1 MKPSI
6 STEIARLDQLTIS
19 QLSQRYEEVTG
30 EPCRSRHKQYLV
42 RRVAWMLQAKAEG
55 GLTERARRRAEE
67 LANVAD
73 VRVTPPRAPRVG
85 ATVAKPA
92 RIVADHDPRLPPP
105 GNWVE
110 RPYKGRLV
118 RVLVL
123 TDGFEFEG
131 ERYRSL
137 SAIAKAVTG
146 SHVNGFHF
154 FRLGGQV

>member
-1 MKPSI
+1 MKPSV
-6 STEIARLDQLTIS
+6 SAEIARLDQMTIS
-19 QLSQRYEEVTG
+19 QLAQRYEEVTG

-42 RRVAWMLQAKAEG
+42 RRVAWMLQANAEG
-55 GLTERARRRAEE
+55 GLSERARRRAEE

-92 RIVADHDPRLPPP
+92 RFVADHDPRLPPP

-123 TDGFEFEG
+123 ADGFEFEG

>member
-1 MKPSI
+1 MKPSVAA
-6 STEIARLDQLTIS
+6 EIARLGQLTVNE
-19 QLSQRYEEVTG
+19 LTRRYEEVAG

-42 RRVAWMLQAKAEG
+42 RRVAWLLQAKAEG

-73 VRVTPPRAPRVG
+73 VRTTPPRAPHG
-85 ATVAKPA
+85 AAKTPQ
-92 RIVADHDPRLPPP
+92 IVADHDPRLPPP
-105 GNWVE
+105 GNWIE
-110 RPYKGRLV
+110 RSYKGRQV

-137 SAIAKAVTG
+137 TAIAKGVTG

-154 FRLGGQV
+154 FRLRGQV

>member
-1 MKPSI
+1 MKPSVAA
-6 STEIARLDQLTIS
+6 EIARLGQLTVS
-19 QLSQRYEEVTG
+19 QLTRRYEEVAG

-42 RRVAWMLQAKAEG
+42 RRVAWLLQAKAEG

-123 TDGFEFEG
+123 ADGFEFEG

-154 FRLGGQV
+154 FRLGGQL

>member
-92 RIVADHDPRLPPP
+92 RFVAVHDQRLPPP

-123 TDGFEFEG
+123 ADGFEFEG